1 MPSPVTAYRV
11 RLSARGGA
19 SIKTALAQ
27 EVIYEWNSTRAWE
40 EHKVLIPFLDE
51 ALAEAAPEVDFLIA
65 FFCASQGAPDPAH
78 SRALDAEIEQ
88 QVKAGRPALIC
99 FSEGRVDFAAVDASE
114 MRDLEDF
121 KSRYPADALIESFK
135 DEKEL
140 RAKLAQKIEAIVRY
154 HPHFQVV
161 SEMDPT
167 VAVPEDE
174 PARISEEARELLINA
189 CDDPE
194 AYLARFNASGNRK
207 IQVNG
212 KLYAS
217 SAEACKWQGAFDELI
232 HQGLIRDA
240 GCNGQLFQISA
251 AGFKYLETQ
260 GKFPIGYIAELGGM

>member
-1 MPSPVTAYRV
+1 MSSPVTAFRV
-11 RLSARGGA
+11 RLSAWGGV
-19 SIKTALAQ
+19 SIKTAIAQ

-40 EHKVLIPFLDE
+40 EKKVLIPFSGENFPASGD
-51 ALAEAAPEVDFLIA
+51 VDFLVA
-65 FFCASQGAPDPAH
+65 FFCASQGAPDP
-78 SRALDAEIEQ
+78 SRSRGLDAEIER

-99 FSEGRVDFAAVDASE
+99 FSEGRVDFAAVDAEE
-114 MRDLEDF
+114 MRDLEEF

-140 RAKLAQKIEAIVRY
+140 RAKLAQQIEAVVRY
-154 HPHFQVV
+154 HPHFRVV
-161 SEMDPT
+161 GEVEVPA
-167 VAVPEDE
+167 VAELAPVKLS
-174 PARISEEARELLINA
+174 AGAQELLVSA

-217 SAEACKWQGAFDELI
+217 AEEACKWQAAFDELI
-232 HQGLIRDA
+232 QQGLIRDA
-240 GCNGQLFQISA
+240 GCNGQLFQISSQ
-251 AGFKYLETQ
+251 GFKFLETQ